1 MSIGKVFTET
11 DLITQGTDDI
21 VPGNGGDIDTDV
33 LSKINDF
40 VSNIDSLMTHLSDIA
55 EKHPEILA
63 KLANLTGK
71 RQFAPGGGKG
81 NPGQYSPEHQPQ
93 GQNSADLTSKN
104 VKPEKLYTVLLGI
117 FHSFEGK
124 GLTVEDAKKLI
135 ISQKAFVLKEIEKAL
150 PSLIED

>member
-11 DLITQGTDDI
+11 DLITPGTDDI

-104 VKPEKLYTVLLGI
+104 VKPEKLYTMLLGLL
-117 FHSFEGK
+117 HSVEGK
-124 GLTVEDAKKLI
+124 GMTIEDFKKLLI
-135 ISQKAFVLKEIEKAL
+135 ANKATVLKELDKTF
-150 PSLIED
+150 STFSED